1 MLHDLENYVY
11 SFSKINQKVLKKINT
26 DLVTVEVVTDD
37 RLDIESVKTSAK
49 PQKVSEIRVK
59 DKFDVILKKVIFD
72 YEYTGTPSNY
82 RTCRLFLKR
91 MTDKAEVEHIFR

>member
-49 PQKVSEIRVK
+49 PQK
-59 DKFDVILKKVIFD
+59 
-72 YEYTGTPSNY
+72 G
-82 RTCRLFLKR
+82 
-91 MTDKAEVEHIFR
+91 